1 MLCYAYCM
9 SIFITAKTKTIRTIK
24 PGDPK
29 FKLNTGLITSDRASI
44 EIDLKCPDYY
54 AKVVLEA
61 YNKGWIK
68 PIAHVTEREY
78 ILIGLNSD

>member
-1 MLCYAYCM
+1 M
-9 SIFITAKTKTIRTIK
+9 SIFIATDAKTIRTIK

-29 FKLNTGLITSDRASI
+29 FKLNTGLMISDRASV
-44 EIDLKCPDYY
+44 EISPRCPYYY

-68 PIAHVTEREY
+68 AVAHWTEREY
-78 ILIGLNSD
+78 ILLGLAND

>member
-1 MLCYAYCM
+1 M
-9 SIFITAKTKTIRTIK
+9 STFITAKTKTIRTIR

-29 FKLNTGLITSDRASI
+29 FKLNTGMIISDRASI
-44 EIDLKCPDYY
+44 DISPRCPDYY

-68 PIAHVTEREY
+68 AVAHVTEREY
-78 ILIGLNSD
+78 ILLGLSSD